1 MKNKIVKVVLALFVA
16 VLALPLVAVA
26 AVGTVTNVIAKP
38 GDAQIELSWT
48 AVTGATNYKV
58 YHGTAPVSDN
68 EAYNLPTIKTKN
80 AASQVVI
87 GDLTN
92 GQTYYFSVTAVD
104 AAGNESEFYSEPE
117 VSATPQKSTT
127 GGNGGAELDLLTV
140 RAQDSET
147 VVVSFGSK
155 IVMPTSAEQ
164 KFRIIYEFNQKPL
177 KVVAVKFAPGTED
190 TLVIKTEPQ
199 EPGGDYLLV
208 LPNEL
213 KSVSGASLAKAD
225 LTVNFL
231 GSSLLASNDD
241 SSIVTTVN
249 AVDQFKVAEVRQ
261 LKPTELAVKFS
272 RPVVLPTKAQG
283 GPAPFTILNNNNPD
297 LKIVVQNYTL
307 DEEDP
312 SLVLL
317 TTDALQPSAHTLV
330 VANVTDTTGEL
341 ITGQNSIIEFGGS
354 SLLDK
359 LAPEDVT
366 KLAATIK
373 DLQKLLVALNWV
385 KSANTANDL
394 AEYVLYQSV
403 DGQNFTKIR
412 TYTDS
417 QLETATVDNLMAN
430 TTYTFKLT
438 AVDRAGNESAGV
450 TTKVTLPETGPGLVG
465 LALGSLAAGRYFARR
480 KRNE

>member
-1 MKNKIVKVVLALFVA
+1 
-16 VLALPLVAVA
+16 
-26 AVGTVTNVIAKP
+26 
-38 GDAQIELSWT
+38 
-48 AVTGATNYKV
+48 
-58 YHGTAPVSDN
+58 
-68 EAYNLPTIKTKN
+68 
-80 AASQVVI
+80 
-87 GDLTN
+87 
-92 GQTYYFSVTAVD
+92 
-104 AAGNESEFYSEPE
+104 
-117 VSATPQKSTT
+117 
-127 GGNGGAELDLLTV
+127 
-140 RAQDSET
+140 
-147 VVVSFGSK
+147 
-155 IVMPTSAEQ
+155 
-164 KFRIIYEFNQKPL
+164 
-177 KVVAVKFAPGTED
+177 
-190 TLVIKTEPQ
+190 
-199 EPGGDYLLV
+199 
-208 LPNEL
+208 
-213 KSVSGASLAKAD
+213 
-225 LTVNFL
+225 
-231 GSSLLASNDD
+231 
-241 SSIVTTVN
+241 
-249 AVDQFKVAEVRQ
+249 
-261 LKPTELAVKFS
+261 
-272 RPVVLPTKAQG
+272 
-283 GPAPFTILNNNNPD
+283 
-297 LKIVVQNYTL
+297 L

-438 AVDRAGNESAGV
+438 AVDRAGNESVGV
-450 TTKVTLPETGPGLVG
+450 TTKITLPETGPGLVG